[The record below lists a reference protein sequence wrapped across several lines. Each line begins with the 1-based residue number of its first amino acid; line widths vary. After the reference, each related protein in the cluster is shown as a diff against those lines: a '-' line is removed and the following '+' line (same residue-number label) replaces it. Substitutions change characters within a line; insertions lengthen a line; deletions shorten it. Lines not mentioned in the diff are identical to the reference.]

1 MSHIATTKPP
11 AIARTLHIAL
21 MIVIGLLSLVAFV
34 FAVSAVMLLLPTGL
48 RETMLQQIAESGAAA
63 PSSGAMLASVIAG
76 AVMAIAY
83 LYVAL
88 VVRAIVK
95 TTFNGN
101 PFVPENISRLRKTWV
116 IVALA
121 EIFRMVVTGLSLKP
135 STDNFLEGFS
145 IDTQLTAWFLVF
157 VIAIMAE
164 VFRHGLKLQRDQEL
178 TV

>member
-1 MSHIATTKPP
+1 MNTIVHTKPP
-11 AIARTLHIAL
+11 AIARILHIAL
-21 MIVIGLLSLVAFV
+21 MMVIVLLSIVVLV
-34 FAVSAVMLLLPTGL
+34 FAISSVMLLLPTGL
-48 RETMLQQIAESGAAA
+48 QETMLQQIADSGAPV
-63 PSSGAMLASVIAG
+63 PSTGAMLASVIAG
-76 AVMAIAY
+76 AVMALAY

-88 VVRAIVK
+88 VVKAIVK

-121 EIFRMVVTGLSLKP
+121 EIFRMIMTGFGLKP
-135 STDNFLEGFS
+135 SADNFLEGFS

-157 VIAIMAE
+157 VIAVMAE
-164 VFRHGLKLQRDQEL
+164 VFRHGLKLQQDQEL

>member
-1 MSHIATTKPP
+1 MNTLEHTKPP
-11 AIARTLHIAL
+11 AIARILHIAL
-21 MIVIGLLSLVAFV
+21 MVVIVLLSIVVLV
-34 FAVSAVMLLLPTGL
+34 FAISAVMLLLPTGL
-48 RETMLQQIAESGAAA
+48 QETMLQQIADSGAPV
-63 PSSGAMLASVIAG
+63 PSTGAMLASVIAG
-76 AVMAIAY
+76 AVMALAY

-88 VVRAIVK
+88 VVKAIVK

-121 EIFRMVVTGLSLKP
+121 EIFRMVMTGLSLKP
-135 STDNFLEGFS
+135 SGDNFLEGFS

-157 VIAIMAE
+157 VIAVMAE
-164 VFRHGLKLQRDQEL
+164 VFRHGLKLQQDQEL

>member
-1 MSHIATTKPP
+1 METHAPTNPP

-21 MIVIGLLSLVAFV
+21 MIVIALLSLVVLV
-34 FAVSAVMLLLPTGL
+34 FAIAVVMLLLPTGL
-48 RETMLQQIAESGAAA
+48 RETMLQQIADSGAPV
-63 PSSGAMLASVIAG
+63 PSTGAMLASVVAG
-76 AVMAIAY
+76 TVMALAY

-95 TTFNGN
+95 TTYNGN

-121 EIFRMVVTGLSLKP
+121 EIFRMVMTGLSLKP
-135 STDNFLEGFS
+135 SADNFLEGFS

>member
-1 MSHIATTKPP
+1 MDNITPIKPP

-21 MIVIGLLSLVAFV
+21 MIVIMLLSLIVLVFSVA
-34 FAVSAVMLLLPTGL
+34 AVMLLLPTGL
-48 RETMLQQIAESGAAA
+48 RETMLQQITDSGAIA
-63 PSSGAMLASVIAG
+63 PSLGHMLASVIAG
-76 AVMAIAY
+76 AVMALAY

-116 IVALA
+116 VVALA
-121 EIFRMVVTGLSLKP
+121 EIFRMVMTGLNFKP
-135 STDNFLEGFS
+135 SGDHFLEGFS
-145 IDTQLTAWFLVF
+145 MDTQLTAWFLVF